1 MAGWKRPS
9 SAEALRRIAL
19 HSLRLRD
26 AMEERPPEQRLTG
39 EQLRDVARRRERA
52 GELSNDGHFVRPP
65 EV

>member
-19 HSLRLRD
+19 HSLRLREAQVD
-26 AMEERPPEQRLTG
+26 KPAARQMTD
-39 EQLRDVARRRERA
+39 EQLRNVARRRERA
-52 GELSNDGHFVRPP
+52 GELSNEGHYVNPP